1 MNTVSYIQ
9 YITTYRDSI
18 GYDISRTTT
27 LAIQYINSES
37 NLGWNVIKQGFDEEA
52 AIAILARVGM
62 YKAENDYDY
71 KMVNWLDRSL
81 IKLCSRYASYMM
93 YQPQSWKLPTEF
105 KYFPQFIFYL
115 RRSQFV
121 RTFGYSPDETAY
133 YRYWLCRSNC
143 IDTLT
148 MIQPTL
154 MKYQVG
160 MKPIPVSLDIS
171 ACEKDVVLL
180 LDTFFHVVKW
190 TGENVAFW
198 RDDKLRDD
206 GEWLHLG
213 EFLDK
218 AEVIIELFCETFK
231 YFL

>member
-105 KYFPQFIFYL
+105 K
-115 RRSQFV
+115 
-121 RTFGYSPDETAY
+121 
-133 YRYWLCRSNC
+133 
-143 IDTLT
+143 
-148 MIQPTL
+148 
-154 MKYQVG
+154 
-160 MKPIPVSLDIS
+160 
-171 ACEKDVVLL
+171 
-180 LDTFFHVVKW
+180 FF
-190 TGENVAFW
+190 N
-198 RDDKLRDD
+198 DKLN
-206 GEWLHLG
+206 
-213 EFLDK
+213 
-218 AEVIIELFCETFK
+218 IIVFF
-231 YFL
+231 